1 MTVRQP
7 TPQAHGANARTD
19 ERKNMT
25 TSNEAASRHEPIH
38 WHRQSCWVTPQI
50 NLTGDLHE
58 SPTRAL
64 DQLDGWV
71 TIGVT
76 DIIDVRIEGTDEAF
90 VADHA
95 PDVNYIWLGVDDH
108 GGSQPDE
115 WFDRG
120 VEAALAALADP
131 DRRIVVHCHMGVNRG
146 PSMGFAILL
155 ALGWDP
161 FEALDAIRAARPI
174 ARVLYADDAI
184 SWWLRRNGASAADV
198 SAGISAVQ
206 RWHYDN
212 PHDTSWVISRIR
224 LGGPLPGGN

>member
-1 MTVRQP
+1 
-7 TPQAHGANARTD
+7 
-19 ERKNMT
+19 
-25 TSNEAASRHEPIH
+25 
-38 WHRQSCWVTPQI
+38 VTPQI

-71 TIGVT
+71 TSGVT

-90 VADHA
+90 VAD
-95 PDVNYIWLGVDDH
+95 
-108 GGSQPDE
+108 
-115 WFDRG
+115 RG
-120 VEAALAALADP
+120 VEAALATLADP
-131 DRRIVVHCHMGVNRG
+131 NHRIVVHCHMGVNRG

-155 ALGWDP
+155 ALGWNP
-161 FEALDAIRAARPI
+161 IEALDAIRAARPI